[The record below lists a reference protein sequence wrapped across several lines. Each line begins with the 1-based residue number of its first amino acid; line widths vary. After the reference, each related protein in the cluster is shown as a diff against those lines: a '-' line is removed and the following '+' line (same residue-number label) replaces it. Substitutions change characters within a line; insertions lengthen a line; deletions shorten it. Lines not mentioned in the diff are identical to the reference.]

1 MFDFASEQLSAKQQ
15 YNILIGTVIPRPIA
29 WISTT
34 TQEGTV
40 NLAPFSFYNIVAYDP
55 AILSVSIQRNS
66 DGSMKDTARNI
77 LTGKEAVVHSVSED
91 NLNLA
96 NQTAIALPP
105 EVSEVDES
113 CMTLVPSKTIS
124 VPGVLQAKTRFETS
138 FYQHIEI
145 KGHDGQTTTDLLLL
159 KIEHFHL
166 DEELFQ
172 ENHIEDDILKPMS
185 RLAGNDYSK
194 LGEKVSLE
202 RP

>member
-1 MFDFASEQLSAKQQ
+1 
-15 YNILIGTVIPRPIA
+15 
-29 WISTT
+29 
-34 TQEGTV
+34 
-40 NLAPFSFYNIVAYDP
+40 
-55 AILSVSIQRNS
+55 
-66 DGSMKDTARNI
+66 RNI

-145 KGHDGQTTTDLLLL
+145 KGHDGQTTADLLLL

-194 LGEKVSLE
+194 LGEKVSL
-202 RP
+202 